1 VGFKLKVV
9 HLLACPL
16 ASGAGRAV
24 ETLHR
29 GLLDTGIDS
38 TLTGRLEKGL
48 PSELRAERLP
58 LHDRLT
64 TNLVHRAQRRLNRL
78 RYGADNDMGFLQIG
92 SDFSRVRAFRAADII
107 HIQWANSLSMGSR
120 FWNQISVEKRPIV
133 WTLRDMWP
141 ITGGCHFNGDCRN
154 FEKGCGGCPKL
165 DSVTERITTWDLN
178 YKKSKLPDNLTFTAI
193 SDNFAREIRR
203 AHALSGREVRVIPN
217 SVDVEKFSRIDPRRS
232 RTALGLPT
240 QPLIISA
247 GAVNIASPRKG
258 AHIIERLLKRYST
271 RKEVFWS
278 LFGGNCEQLNLS
290 GAPNLKLFGMISD
303 DMELNSLYSGS
314 DIFLMPSLQESF
326 GKTTIEAMASGTPV
340 IAFRDTPAE
349 EMIVHGESG
358 WLVTHG
364 DLEQFTA
371 AVDSAMALDRNTLSD
386 MGRAARARAIQKYSL
401 RTVVEQH
408 IELYS
413 EKLEESKMLQA

>member
-1 VGFKLKVV
+1 
-9 HLLACPL
+9 
-16 ASGAGRAV
+16 
-24 ETLHR
+24 
-29 GLLDTGIDS
+29 
-38 TLTGRLEKGL
+38 
-48 PSELRAERLP
+48 
-58 LHDRLT
+58 
-64 TNLVHRAQRRLNRL
+64 
-78 RYGADNDMGFLQIG
+78 
-92 SDFSRVRAFRAADII
+92 
-107 HIQWANSLSMGSR
+107 
-120 FWNQISVEKRPIV
+120 
-133 WTLRDMWP
+133 
-141 ITGGCHFNGDCRN
+141 
-154 FEKGCGGCPKL
+154 
-165 DSVTERITTWDLN
+165 
-178 YKKSKLPDNLTFTAI
+178 
-193 SDNFAREIRR
+193 
-203 AHALSGREVRVIPN
+203 
-217 SVDVEKFSRIDPRRS
+217 
-232 RTALGLPT
+232 
-240 QPLIISA
+240 
-247 GAVNIASPRKG
+247 
-258 AHIIERLLKRYST
+258 
-271 RKEVFWS
+271 
-278 LFGGNCEQLNLS
+278 
-290 GAPNLKLFGMISD
+290 MISD